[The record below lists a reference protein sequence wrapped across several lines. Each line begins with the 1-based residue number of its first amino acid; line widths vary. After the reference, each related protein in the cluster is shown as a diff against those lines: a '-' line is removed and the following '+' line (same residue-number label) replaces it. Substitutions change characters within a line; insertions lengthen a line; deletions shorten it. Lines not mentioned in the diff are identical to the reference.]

1 MSTGIAL
8 SQTCTAGKMPV
19 PPARA
24 STSDEES
31 ATPDIAIAIIPQ
43 TLRFAAILRFRLF
56 PL

>member
-1 MSTGIAL
+1 LLAKYL